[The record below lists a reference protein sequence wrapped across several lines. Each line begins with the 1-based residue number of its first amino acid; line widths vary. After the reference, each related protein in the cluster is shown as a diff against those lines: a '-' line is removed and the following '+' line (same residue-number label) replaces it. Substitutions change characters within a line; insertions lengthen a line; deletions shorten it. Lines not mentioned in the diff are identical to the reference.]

1 MWLRMAKL
9 AHGRLAGAGADAGF
23 YEAKVGTARFYLHR
37 TLPMANAH
45 YLALSAG
52 KESLM
57 ALAPEAF

>member
-1 MWLRMAKL
+1 MR
-9 AHGRLAGAGADAGF
+9 DAGF
-23 YEAKVGTARFYLHR
+23 YEAKVRTARFYMQR

>member
-1 MWLRMAKL
+1 MT
-9 AHGRLAGAGADAGF
+9 
-23 YEAKVGTARFYLHR
+23 TARFYMRR